1 MIENVKKGMTVYYFK
16 DIWEFMEEGV
26 VRDPEIRNTV
36 IGSATPNP
44 YNIPVISK
52 IDWKYYVGADGKR
65 TREDYGT
72 SGAKLENCF
81 LTAKEAWEE
90 RDHRIEE
97 HKENLRKEITDV
109 ESLLKFPLN
118 HEVRCG
124 EYCDWYARGVYEEY
138 IEKYKRGELKWS

>member
-26 VRDPEIRNTV
+26 VQDPEIRNNV

-52 IDWKYYVGADGKR
+52 IDWKYFVRADGER
-65 TREDYGT
+65 AHEDHGT

-90 RDHRIEE
+90 RDRRIEE
-97 HKENLRKEITDV
+97 HKEKLRGEITDL
-109 ESLLKFPLN
+109 EALLKFPIN
-118 HEVRCG
+118 HEIRYG
-124 EYCDWYARGVYEEY
+124 EYCDWYAREVYEDY
-138 IEKYKRGELKWS
+138 IEKYKRGELK

>member
-1 MIENVKKGMTVYYFK
+1 MIENVKKGMTVYCFK

-26 VRDPEIRNTV
+26 VQDPEIQNVV
-36 IGSATPNP
+36 IGAATPNP

-52 IDWKYYVGADGKR
+52 IDWKYYVGPDGER

-90 RDHRIEE
+90 RDRRIEE
-97 HKENLRKEITDV
+97 HKENLRKEITDL

-118 HEVRCG
+118 HCISNS
-124 EYCDWYARGVYEEY
+124 EYVDWYAKDVYEEY
-138 IEKYKRGELKWS
+138 IEKYKKGELK

>member
-1 MIENVKKGMTVYYFK
+1 MIENVKKGMTVYCFK

-26 VRDPEIRNTV
+26 VQDPEIKNVV
-36 IGSATPNP
+36 IGSATSNP

-52 IDWKYYVGADGKR
+52 INWKYYVGSDGER

-90 RDHRIEE
+90 KDRRIEE

-124 EYCDWYARGVYEEY
+124 EYCDWYARAIYEEY
-138 IEKYKRGELKWS
+138 IEKYKKGELK

>member
-26 VRDPEIRNTV
+26 VQDPEIQNTV
-36 IGSATPNP
+36 IGV
-44 YNIPVISK
+44 PVISK
-52 IDWKYYVGADGKR
+52 IDWEYYVGSDGER

-72 SGAKLENCF
+72 SSAKLENCF

-90 RDHRIEE
+90 RDRRIEE
-97 HKENLRKEITDV
+97 HKEKLKEEITDL

-124 EYCDWYARGVYEEY
+124 EYCDWYARAVYEEY
-138 IEKYKRGELKWS
+138 IEKYKKGELE